1 MTTGATKYL
10 YDKAVNEV
18 LRKQRSNSSISEDM
32 LRFSAEQ
39 NVNEAYG
46 RAQRHHKDNP
56 IPPKAPNKDAL
67 ADKHRRMLIQFF
79 TMSNVSLNTAE
90 TIVNTDILQ
99 LHTN

>member
-39 NVNEAYG
+39 NVNE
-46 RAQRHHKDNP
+46 RHHKDNP